1 MNREF
6 SSEAKAYQ
14 YGDLDNIQDAYGK
27 LREKF
32 LVAEENSDIIG
43 TVGVKE
49 DNDSTALLRR
59 FFVHLS
65 HRGRGIGSMLI
76 DTALDFCKLNG
87 YKQVVFRATSNMKEA
102 LKLLKSKKGFIENE
116 RYLFD
121 NVEII
126 ILHYKIH

>member
-1 MNREF
+1 
-6 SSEAKAYQ
+6 
-14 YGDLDNIQDAYGK
+14 
-27 LREKF
+27 
-32 LVAEENSDIIG
+32 
-43 TVGVKE
+43 VGVKE